1 MAQEVSKVLRM
12 VNAHHCGHSTGL
24 PQRSHDRTTILD
36 NEKARARGRFIGRN
50 FSMSS
55 LSRVIAGGLVG
66 LGVAAGGFLAGQSLV
81 ESRLGFRVVTVKGLS
96 EREVKANLGFWP
108 IRFVTTGPTLED
120 ARSKLEVSEG
130 SVKRFLTGNGFTEAD
145 LQVQNIQVEDRLAG
159 YNAQGTPEDSRFVLT
174 EDLLVR
180 SAEVDKL
187 QNSARMIGD
196 LLKSGVV
203 FSADAYNAGPSFIF
217 TQVNDLKGEMLTE
230 ATKRAK
236 EAAEKFAAESGA
248 KVGDI
253 QSANQGVIEITPAIE
268 IPNDRPEKQ
277 VMKKVRVVTT
287 ITYFLKE

>member
-1 MAQEVSKVLRM
+1 
-12 VNAHHCGHSTGL
+12 
-24 PQRSHDRTTILD
+24 
-36 NEKARARGRFIGRN
+36 
-50 FSMSS
+50 MSS

-66 LGVAAGGFLAGQSLV
+66 LGVAVGGLLAGQSLV
-81 ESRLGFRVVTVKGLS
+81 ESRLGYRVVTVKGLS

-108 IRFVTTGPTLED
+108 IRFVTTGPTLEA
-120 ARSKLEVSEG
+120 ARAKLETSELA
-130 SVKRFLTGNGFTEAD
+130 VKTFLTGNGFTEAD
-145 LQVQNIQVEDRLAG
+145 MQVQNIQVEDRLAG

-174 EDLLVR
+174 EDMLVR

-203 FSADAYNAGPSFIF
+203 FSADAYNAGPSFVF

-277 VMKKVRVVTT
+277 VTKKVRVVTT
-287 ITYFLKE
+287 ITYFLKD